1 MKEERK
7 KLSGAEKV
15 GLIRRH
21 LVEGEEVSKVCEEG
35 GISPRQFYRWQQ
47 ELFEG
52 GAEVLDG
59 QRGRSNYYN
68 NERLHSAIGY
78 VTPRD
83 KCEGREVEIF
93 ASRDSK
99 LETARAARK
108 AKRHQ
113 AANFLSQDTG
123 FEAAAMLC

>member
-1 MKEERK
+1 MWVVAIKIECIRPGTP
-7 KLSGAEKV
+7 LSLEDA
-15 GLIRRH
+15 RR
-21 LVEGEEVSKVCEEG
+21 LVTGY
-35 GISPRQFYRWQQ
+35 I
-47 ELFEG
+47 
-52 GAEVLDG
+52 D
-59 QRGRSNYYN
+59 YYN